1 MKHFINYIIFL
12 FFGIDDYF
20 ENNENN
26 ENNKN
31 ILQITN
37 DNNSHYKK
45 IILLLLF
52 LLIGIS
58 FYYLYFIPPDNTL
71 ENNLKIIKKTVD
83 EKTFLQIEAVIYEMM
98 TNPEKKKAG
107 FLLLNLF
114 KMITKPERIL
124 NEKKFHEYLDRIIE
138 ILTGKD

>member
-20 ENNENN
+20 ENNE
-26 ENNKN
+26 N